1 MRSEIEML
9 RRELAACRNELDKW
23 QAAHTDVDLEEMR
36 LQAQQPSLAA
46 KQAYINALRWHV
58 AASEARERE
67 LREAVIQFD
76 ESCEICEDESINYA
90 WAEGDPVL
98 LAVLRSVLQAQPPHA
113 ALDAALAERRMR
125 SDNLRKL
132 QMLAQEEFE
141 RRGFD
146 AGPQTLVLGAMEEL
160 GELAMALLLT
170 ECDDFQP
177 SKKKL
182 SPEWAD
188 ARDPAREVGDCITY
202 LLALCNRL
210 GIEPEFK
217 WL

>member
-113 ALDAALAERRMR
+113 ALDALLAEKDREI
-125 SDNLRKL
+125 
-132 QMLAQEEFE
+132 A
-141 RRGFD
+141 
-146 AGPQTLVLGAMEEL
+146 AGQ
-160 GELAMALLLT
+160 
-170 ECDDFQP
+170 
-177 SKKKL
+177 
-182 SPEWAD
+182 
-188 ARDPAREVGDCITY
+188 ARERAVIGIVTDECHECFREEVTMTQAVCATRASRDGRQVDENECGRVGR
-202 LLALCNRL
+202 AVS
-210 GIEPEFK
+210 GP
-217 WL
+217 